1 MLQTKLRLVLPNRL
15 QLLQASLMLQVPVQ
29 QLLHLYPAELL
40 RLQPLRRLPGVL
52 LMPQRLQAKLL
63 LFRLAMLQLRGV
75 RLPHLL
81 RLLQVLKV
89 LEPVRG
95 LLLLQA
101 VLQVPVVVLQG
112 AAVLLQVP
120 VLVLRGG
127 RREQLLLEAVLQRPE
142 AVVHRVL
149 VRVRLVVQEVYRRV
163 SMFRVPESV
172 LCHRMLVLKLN

>member
-1 MLQTKLRLVLPNRL
+1 M
-15 QLLQASLMLQVPVQ
+15 
-29 QLLHLYPAELL
+29 
-40 RLQPLRRLPGVL
+40 L
-52 LMPQRLQAKLL
+52 LMPQRLQAKLR
-63 LFRLAMLQLRGV
+63 LFQRAMLQLR
-75 RLPHLL
+75 LPPLL
-81 RLLQVLKV
+81 RLLRVLQVFQV

-127 RREQLLLEAVLQRPE
+127 RRQQLLEAVLQRPE
-142 AVVHRVL
+142 AVVPRVL

>member
-1 MLQTKLRLVLPNRL
+1 
-15 QLLQASLMLQVPVQ
+15 
-29 QLLHLYPAELL
+29 
-40 RLQPLRRLPGVL
+40 
-52 LMPQRLQAKLL
+52 
-63 LFRLAMLQLRGV
+63 
-75 RLPHLL
+75 
-81 RLLQVLKV
+81 V

-127 RREQLLLEAVLQRPE
+127 RRKQLLLLEAELLLLEAVLQRPE
-142 AVVHRVL
+142 AVMPRVL

-172 LCHRMLVLKLN
+172 LCHRMLVLKLS

>member
-52 LMPQRLQAKLL
+52 LMPQRLQAKLR

-81 RLLQVLKV
+81 RLLQVLQV